1 MDRLFEAI
9 AHAQRREILRLL
21 KRAGEMPA
29 GDIADR
35 SHLAKPT
42 LSHHLNILVTA
53 GLLDRERRGQFIFY
67 RVNLSMFEDLSEQ
80 LAELFAVERRR
91 RR

>member
-35 SHLAKPT
+35 SRVAKPT
-42 LSHHLNILVTA
+42 LSHHLNILVGA

-67 RVNLSMFEDLSEQ
+67 RVNVSMFEDLASQ
-80 LAELFAVERRR
+80 LADLFEVERRR
-91 RR
+91 R